1 MATWFA
7 LVAVPVL
14 ALIDQSVA
22 YTTSVWA
29 CAHQNTLVVHAV
41 HVSFLIVAIIGAIVA
56 AHRWRASAGAAGE
69 NDSLARVHF
78 LAGLATGAASLS
90 ALAIA
95 AMWAVTWVLRPCVY

>member
-7 LVAVPVL
+7 LVAVPFL

-22 YTTSVWA
+22 YATSVWA
-29 CAHQNTLVVHAV
+29 CSHQNTFAVHAV
-41 HVSFLIVAIIGAIVA
+41 HLSFLIVAITGAIVA
-56 AHRWRASAGAAGE
+56 AHRWRASAGTAGE
-69 NDSLARVHF
+69 SDSLARIHF